1 MFSKINIFNE
11 KQEKFKQWGITMIK
25 AIVFNNEIT
34 IYWDRQE
41 NYQVGDRYKVTIN
54 ETKIEEVKKTHYE
67 LYNLTSE
74 TDYKVKVEL
83 YSSNDKF
90 KSLVG
95 EEVYKTK
102 KEKNRIDVT
111 KPPYSVVGDG
121 KTINTKSLQKAFDD
135 CGENDYIYIPKG
147 EYLTGGLRLHSDSE
161 LYVEEGATIKGSENY
176 EDYMPKI
183 KSRFEGIEQTCYQ
196 SLINMGELDRN
207 GGYNCKNVVIRGGGK
222 IVGGGQGLRLSII
235 EREKILLKDYME
247 SLGEKLKECET
258 PVTIPGRSR
267 GRLVNMSNC
276 QNVVLSN
283 INFYNGPAWNIHFI
297 YSDNIITNRCS
308 INSKG
313 ISNGD
318 GWNPDSSTNCTVFDC
333 FFDTGDD
340 CIAIKSGKNPEGNII
355 NKPTKNIKIF
365 DIRVAYGHSVA
376 LGSEMSGGVD
386 GVYIWDSDIAKIV
399 SGIRVKVTKKRGGYV
414 KNLFVYD
421 CTVSS
426 ILITAKYPCNDDGE
440 GSGEIPYLE
449 NFYFENI
456 VLLGT
461 ADNLHGLTYNC
472 PAVQIDG
479 IDENGH
485 QVKNVTLKNCLFKR
499 NLDNESAKISFEIV
513 ENLKMENC
521 KFL

>member
-1 MFSKINIFNE
+1 
-11 KQEKFKQWGITMIK
+11 MIK
-25 AIVFNNEIT
+25 AIVFNDEIT
-34 IYWDRQE
+34 VFWDRQE
-41 NYQVGDRYKVTIN
+41 NYQVGDKYKVTIN

-83 YSSNDKF
+83 YSSDDKF

-111 KPPYSVVGDG
+111 KPPYSAVGDG
-121 KTINTKSLQKAFDD
+121 KTLNTKSLQKAFDN

-183 KSRFEGIEQTCYQ
+183 KSRFEGIEQMCYQ
-196 SLINMGELDRN
+196 SLINMGELDRD

-258 PVTIPGRSR
+258 PVTIPGRAR

-276 QNVVLSN
+276 QNVILSN

-355 NKPTKNIKIF
+355 NKPSKNIKIF
-365 DIRVAYGHSVA
+365 DNKALCGHSIAV
-376 LGSEMSGGVD
+376 GSEMSGGVD
-386 GVYIWDSDIAKIV
+386 GVYIWDVDISKTILGVELKGA
-399 SGIRVKVTKKRGGYV
+399 KKRGGYI
-414 KNLFVYD
+414 KNVFVYD
-421 CTVSS
+421 S
-426 ILITAKYPCNDDGE
+426 IMPRIDVRASVGYNNDGE
-440 GSGEIPYLE
+440 GAPIPPYYE
-449 NFYFENI
+449 NYYFEN
-456 VLLGT
+456 VT
-461 ADNLHGLTYNC
+461 LTGVSVYEREDDKKF
-472 PAVQIDG
+472 PAISIIG
-479 IDENGH
+479 MEEKGH
-485 QVKNVTLKNCLFKR
+485 EVKNVTVKNCTVLAYDEQNTHHAFEFR
-499 NLDNESAKISFEIV
+499 NVK
-513 ENLKMENC
+513 NLTITNTNIE
-521 KFL
+521 